1 MVTDSILAASTAETV
16 SGNSNCS
23 PKAAQIL
30 HHHCCH
36 NTAERSPCNK
46 GAGGVTGS
54 VCVCVKVY
62 YVLCLFFIGFHLID
76 SHKYQRIRGEFK
88 TVLIT
93 LLSSVMQAK
102 HLFCL
107 KLSFFSFFY
116 WHNTFVQTSFKN
128 INKLE
133 PLRLTWQK
141 THYQMSWRRTN
152 IFRKRFTNE
161 MSLQN
166 IKERKVGC
174 HTKYYQKHLNLFG
187 INLFSK

>member
-1 MVTDSILAASTAETV
+1 MFSEVDKPNQNSSITQPCLWVAADFSCCWMVTDSILAASTAVTV

-54 VCVCVKVY
+54 VCVFKCTMCCVY
-62 YVLCLFFIGFHLID
+62 FFFIGFHLID

-107 KLSFFSFFY
+107 KLSFFLNFF
-116 WHNTFVQTSFKN
+116 
-128 INKLE
+128 L
-133 PLRLTWQK
+133 LT
-141 THYQMSWRRTN
+141 
-152 IFRKRFTNE
+152 
-161 MSLQN
+161 
-166 IKERKVGC
+166 
-174 HTKYYQKHLNLFG
+174 
-187 INLFSK
+187 